1 MRRYGLPYKGSKN
14 SIAEFIVESIPSR
27 THFYDLFAGGG
38 AVSHC
43 VMLSGKFHTFHMNDI
58 EDTPLLFL
66 ESVHGRYHYENRW
79 ISREDFYRLKDSEP
93 YIRYCWSFGNNGK
106 NYLYSKEIEPWKKAL
121 HYARVY
127 GDYSLLKEFGI
138 YTNDASRVFISKNQ
152 KSYKQKY
159 ILWYCHEILHSD
171 LDVLELQRNLKKRI
185 EKNSEELRAYLLE
198 GMRKA
203 GKRPCDVDRFLGTNG
218 MAGHYFGKS
227 QWEFPTREVYIQL
240 QSFLYLP
247 LDYEKIY
254 GLQELLES
262 LQRLQSLQ
270 SLESL
275 QSLQRL
281 ERLQSLE
288 SLQSLQ
294 RLERLSISQK
304 SYDEVRIL
312 PDSVIYCDI
321 PYRGTDEYISGQF
334 DYEKF
339 YAWCEKQKEL
349 VVISEYDMPE
359 DRFCCV
365 ESVQKRSLLSAKGA
379 GELKTEKLFVPKHQI
394 EMWLRLKGKYFNSFE
409 NQ

>member
-43 VMLSGKFHTFHMNDI
+43 AMLSGKFHTFHMNDI

-79 ISREDFYRLKDSEP
+79 ISREDFFNSNEP
-93 YIRYCWSFGNNGK
+93 YVKYCWSFGNNLRS
-106 NYLYSKEIEPWKKAL
+106 YLYGEEIEPYKKAC
-121 HYARVY
+121 HYAIVFDDFSLIKELCPEVY
-127 GDYSLLKEFGI
+127 GVTKEALNGI
-138 YTNDASRVFISKNQ
+138 KN
-152 KSYKQKY
+152 
-159 ILWYCHEILHSD
+159 I
-171 LDVLELQRNLKKRI
+171 KKRRLAFGPSVI
-185 EKNSEELRAYLLE
+185 KELKRLGDWDLVQNNPLYKSAHWRSGKLDGKNN
-198 GMRKA
+198 
-203 GKRPCDVDRFLGTNG
+203 D
-218 MAGHYFGKS
+218 
-227 QWEFPTREVYIQL
+227 
-240 QSFLYLP
+240 
-247 LDYEKIY
+247 
-254 GLQELLES
+254 
-262 LQRLQSLQ
+262 LQ

-275 QSLQRL
+275 ERL

-288 SLQSLQ
+288 SLQRLQ
-294 RLERLSISQK
+294 SLSISQK

-339 YAWCEKQKEL
+339 YVWCEKQKEL

-409 NQ
+409 NQQAESA

>member
-43 VMLSGKFHTFHMNDI
+43 AMLSGKFHTFHMNDI

-106 NYLYSKEIEPWKKAL
+106 SYLYSKEIEPWKKAL

-227 QWEFPTREVYIQL
+227 QWDFPTREVYIQL

-262 LQRLQSLQ
+262 LERLQSLQ
-270 SLESL
+270 SLE
-275 QSLQRL
+275 
-281 ERLQSLE
+281 RLQSLE
-288 SLQSLQ
+288 S
-294 RLERLSISQK
+294 LERLSISQK

>member
-281 ERLQSLE
+281 ERL
-288 SLQSLQ
+288 
-294 RLERLSISQK
+294 SISQK

>member
-1 MRRYGLPYKGSKN
+1 
-14 SIAEFIVESIPSR
+14 
-27 THFYDLFAGGG
+27 
-38 AVSHC
+38 
-43 VMLSGKFHTFHMNDI
+43 
-58 EDTPLLFL
+58 
-66 ESVHGRYHYENRW
+66 
-79 ISREDFYRLKDSEP
+79 
-93 YIRYCWSFGNNGK
+93 
-106 NYLYSKEIEPWKKAL
+106 
-121 HYARVY
+121 
-127 GDYSLLKEFGI
+127 
-138 YTNDASRVFISKNQ
+138 
-152 KSYKQKY
+152 
-159 ILWYCHEILHSD
+159 
-171 LDVLELQRNLKKRI
+171 
-185 EKNSEELRAYLLE
+185 
-198 GMRKA
+198 
-203 GKRPCDVDRFLGTNG
+203 

-254 GLQELLES
+254 GLQELLE
-262 LQRLQSLQ
+262 RLQSLQ
-270 SLESL
+270 SLERL
-275 QSLQRL
+275 QSLQSL
-281 ERLQSLE
+281 ERLQSL
-288 SLQSLQ
+288 Q
-294 RLERLSISQK
+294 RLSISQK

>member
-43 VMLSGKFHTFHMNDI
+43 AMLSGKFHTFHMNDI

-79 ISREDFYRLKDSEP
+79 ISREDFWRLKDSEP

-138 YTNDASRVFISKNQ
+138 YTNDASGVFISKNQ

-254 GLQELLES
+254 GLQE
-262 LQRLQSLQ
+262 R
-270 SLESL
+270 LESL
-275 QSLQRL
+275 QSL
-281 ERLQSLE
+281 EI
-288 SLQSLQ
+288 LQSLQ
-294 RLERLSISQK
+294 SLERLSISQK

-321 PYRGTDEYISGQF
+321 PYRGTDKYISGQF

-359 DRFCCV
+359 DRFRCV

>member
-14 SIAEFIVESIPSR
+14 LIAEFIVESIPSR

-43 VMLSGKFHTFHMNDI
+43 AMLSGKFHTFHMNDI

-262 LQRLQSLQ
+262 LESLQRLQS
-270 SLESL
+270 
-275 QSLQRL
+275 
-281 ERLQSLE
+281 
-288 SLQSLQ
+288 
-294 RLERLSISQK
+294 LERLSISQK

-339 YAWCEKQKEL
+339 YVWCEKQKEL

-409 NQ
+409 NQQAESA

>member
-43 VMLSGKFHTFHMNDI
+43 AMLSGKFHTFHMNDI

-79 ISREDFYRLKDSEP
+79 ISREDFCRLKDSEP

-106 NYLYSKEIEPWKKAL
+106 GYLYSKEIEPWKKAL

-254 GLQELLES
+254 GLQELLE
-262 LQRLQSLQ
+262 RLQSLQ

-275 QSLQRL
+275 QRLQ
-281 ERLQSLE
+281 RLQSLE
-288 SLQSLQ
+288 S
-294 RLERLSISQK
+294 LSISQK

-339 YAWCEKQKEL
+339 YVWCEKQKEL

-409 NQ
+409 NQQAESA

>member
-43 VMLSGKFHTFHMNDI
+43 AMLSGKFHTFHMNDI

-254 GLQELLES
+254 GLQELLE
-262 LQRLQSLQ
+262 
-270 SLESL
+270 
-275 QSLQRL
+275 RL

-288 SLQSLQ
+288 RLQ
-294 RLERLSISQK
+294 RLSISQK

>member
-43 VMLSGKFHTFHMNDI
+43 AMLSGKFHTFHMNDI

-79 ISREDFYRLKDSEP
+79 ISREDFCRLKDSEP

-262 LQRLQSLQ
+262 LQS
-270 SLESL
+270 
-275 QSLQRL
+275 L

-288 SLQSLQ
+288 SLQ
-294 RLERLSISQK
+294 RLSISQK

-339 YAWCEKQKEL
+339 YVWCEKQKEL

-409 NQ
+409 NQQAESA

>member
-43 VMLSGKFHTFHMNDI
+43 AMLSGKFHTFHMNDI

-79 ISREDFYRLKDSEP
+79 ISREDFCRLKDSEP

-138 YTNDASRVFISKNQ
+138 YTNDASRAFISKNQ

-185 EKNSEELRAYLLE
+185 EKNIFKLARCFT
-198 GMRKA
+198 GNDHMRFH
-203 GKRPCDVDRFLGTNG
+203 RRNDN
-218 MAGHYFGKS
+218 
-227 QWEFPTREVYIQL
+227 I
-240 QSFLYLP
+240 
-247 LDYEKIY
+247 
-254 GLQELLES
+254 
-262 LQRLQSLQ
+262 
-270 SLESL
+270 
-275 QSLQRL
+275 
-281 ERLQSLE
+281 
-288 SLQSLQ
+288 
-294 RLERLSISQK
+294 IS
-304 SYDEVRIL
+304 
-312 PDSVIYCDI
+312 C
-321 PYRGTDEYISGQF
+321 
-334 DYEKF
+334 
-339 YAWCEKQKEL
+339 
-349 VVISEYDMPE
+349 
-359 DRFCCV
+359 
-365 ESVQKRSLLSAKGA
+365 
-379 GELKTEKLFVPKHQI
+379 
-394 EMWLRLKGKYFNSFE
+394 
-409 NQ
+409 

>member
-43 VMLSGKFHTFHMNDI
+43 AMLSGKFHTFHMNDI

-79 ISREDFYRLKDSEP
+79 ISREDFCRLKDSEP
-93 YIRYCWSFGNNGK
+93 YIRYCWSFGNKGK
-106 NYLYSKEIEPWKKAL
+106 SYLYSKEIEPWKKAL

-262 LQRLQSLQ
+262 LER
-270 SLESL
+270 
-275 QSLQRL
+275 LQRL
-281 ERLQSLE
+281 ESLG
-288 SLQSLQ
+288 S
-294 RLERLSISQK
+294 LERLSISQK

-339 YAWCEKQKEL
+339 YVWCEKQKEL

-409 NQ
+409 NQQAESA

>member
-43 VMLSGKFHTFHMNDI
+43 AMLSGKFHTFHMNDI

-262 LQRLQSLQ
+262 LQSLQ
-270 SLESL
+270 S
-275 QSLQRL
+275 
-281 ERLQSLE
+281 
-288 SLQSLQ
+288 
-294 RLERLSISQK
+294 LERLSISQK

>member
-43 VMLSGKFHTFHMNDI
+43 AMLSGKFHTFHMNDI

-106 NYLYSKEIEPWKKAL
+106 GYLYSKEIEPWKKAL

-159 ILWYCHEILHSD
+159 NLWYCHEILHSD

-254 GLQELLES
+254 GLQELLE
-262 LQRLQSLQ
+262 RLQSLQ

-281 ERLQSLE
+281 ERLQ
-288 SLQSLQ
+288 
-294 RLERLSISQK
+294 RLSISQK

-394 EMWLRLKGKYFNSFE
+394 EIWLRLKGKYFNSFE

>member
-43 VMLSGKFHTFHMNDI
+43 AMLSGKFHTFHMNDI

-79 ISREDFYRLKDSEP
+79 ISREDFCRLKDSEP

-254 GLQELLES
+254 GLQELLE
-262 LQRLQSLQ
+262 
-270 SLESL
+270 
-275 QSLQRL
+275 
-281 ERLQSLE
+281 RLQSLE
-288 SLQSLQ
+288 SLQRLQRLQ
-294 RLERLSISQK
+294 RLESLQSLSISQK

-339 YAWCEKQKEL
+339 YVWCEKQKEL

-409 NQ
+409 NQQAESA

>member
-43 VMLSGKFHTFHMNDI
+43 AMLSGKFHTFHMNDI

-254 GLQELLES
+254 GLQELLE
-262 LQRLQSLQ
+262 RLQS
-270 SLESL
+270 
-275 QSLQRL
+275 
-281 ERLQSLE
+281 
-288 SLQSLQ
+288 
-294 RLERLSISQK
+294 LERLSISQK

>member
-43 VMLSGKFHTFHMNDI
+43 AMLSGKFHTFHMNDI

-262 LQRLQSLQ
+262 L
-270 SLESL
+270 ES
-275 QSLQRL
+275 L

-288 SLQSLQ
+288 SLES
-294 RLERLSISQK
+294 LERLSISQK

>member
-43 VMLSGKFHTFHMNDI
+43 AMLSGKFHTFHMNDI

-79 ISREDFYRLKDSEP
+79 ISREDFCRLKDSEP

-106 NYLYSKEIEPWKKAL
+106 SYLYSKEIEPWKKAL

-254 GLQELLES
+254 GLPELLE
-262 LQRLQSLQ
+262 R
-270 SLESL
+270 L

-281 ERLQSLE
+281 ESLE
-288 SLQSLQ
+288 SLENLQ
-294 RLERLSISQK
+294 NLSISQK

-321 PYRGTDEYISGQF
+321 PYRGTNEYISGQF

-339 YAWCEKQKEL
+339 YVWCEKQKEL

-365 ESVQKRSLLSAKGA
+365 ESVQKRSLLSAKGS

-409 NQ
+409 NQQAESA

>member
-43 VMLSGKFHTFHMNDI
+43 AMLSGKFHTFHMNDI

-79 ISREDFYRLKDSEP
+79 ISREDFWRLKDSEP

-106 NYLYSKEIEPWKKAL
+106 SYLYSKEIEPWKKAL

-262 LQRLQSLQ
+262 LQRLERLQSLQSLQ
-270 SLESL
+270 SLE
-275 QSLQRL
+275 
-281 ERLQSLE
+281 
-288 SLQSLQ
+288 

-339 YAWCEKQKEL
+339 YVWCEKQKEL

>member
-43 VMLSGKFHTFHMNDI
+43 AMLSGKFHTFHMNDI

-262 LQRLQSLQ
+262 LQSLQSLERLQSLQ
-270 SLESL
+270 S
-275 QSLQRL
+275 
-281 ERLQSLE
+281 
-288 SLQSLQ
+288 
-294 RLERLSISQK
+294 LERLSISQK

>member
-1 MRRYGLPYKGSKN
+1 
-14 SIAEFIVESIPSR
+14 
-27 THFYDLFAGGG
+27 
-38 AVSHC
+38 
-43 VMLSGKFHTFHMNDI
+43 
-58 EDTPLLFL
+58 
-66 ESVHGRYHYENRW
+66 
-79 ISREDFYRLKDSEP
+79 
-93 YIRYCWSFGNNGK
+93 
-106 NYLYSKEIEPWKKAL
+106 
-121 HYARVY
+121 
-127 GDYSLLKEFGI
+127 
-138 YTNDASRVFISKNQ
+138 
-152 KSYKQKY
+152 
-159 ILWYCHEILHSD
+159 
-171 LDVLELQRNLKKRI
+171 
-185 EKNSEELRAYLLE
+185 
-198 GMRKA
+198 MRKA

-262 LQRLQSLQ
+262 LQSLQSLQ

-275 QSLQRL
+275 
-281 ERLQSLE
+281 E
-288 SLQSLQ
+288 S
-294 RLERLSISQK
+294 LERLSISQK

-409 NQ
+409 NQQAESA

>member
-43 VMLSGKFHTFHMNDI
+43 AMLSGKFHTFHMNDI

-79 ISREDFYRLKDSEP
+79 ISREDFCRLKDSEP

-262 LQRLQSLQ
+262 LQRLQSLE

-275 QSLQRL
+275 QS
-281 ERLQSLE
+281 
-288 SLQSLQ
+288 
-294 RLERLSISQK
+294 LSISQK

-339 YAWCEKQKEL
+339 YVWCEKQKEL

-409 NQ
+409 NQQAESA

>member
-43 VMLSGKFHTFHMNDI
+43 AMLSGKFHKFHMNDI

-106 NYLYSKEIEPWKKAL
+106 SYLYSKEIEPWKKAL

-171 LDVLELQRNLKKRI
+171 LDVPELQRNLKKRI

-254 GLQELLES
+254 GLQELLE
-262 LQRLQSLQ
+262 
-270 SLESL
+270 
-275 QSLQRL
+275 
-281 ERLQSLE
+281 RLQSLE
-288 SLQSLQ
+288 SLES
-294 RLERLSISQK
+294 LERLSISQK

>member
-43 VMLSGKFHTFHMNDI
+43 AMLSGKFHTFHMNDI

-218 MAGHYFGKS
+218 MARHYFGKS
-227 QWEFPTREVYIQL
+227 QLEFPTREVYIQL

-262 LQRLQSLQ
+262 L
-270 SLESL
+270 ES
-275 QSLQRL
+275 L

-288 SLQSLQ
+288 SLERLQS
-294 RLERLSISQK
+294 LERLSISQK

>member
-43 VMLSGKFHTFHMNDI
+43 AMLSGKFHTFHMNDI

-79 ISREDFYRLKDSEP
+79 ISREDFCRLKDSEP

-106 NYLYSKEIEPWKKAL
+106 TYLYSKEVEPWKKAL

-262 LQRLQSLQ
+262 L
-270 SLESL
+270 
-275 QSLQRL
+275 

-288 SLQSLQ
+288 SLQSLE
-294 RLERLSISQK
+294 RLERLQSLESLSISQK

-339 YAWCEKQKEL
+339 YVWCEKQKEL

-409 NQ
+409 NQQAESA

>member
-43 VMLSGKFHTFHMNDI
+43 AMLSGKFHTFHMNDI

-79 ISREDFYRLKDSEP
+79 ISREDFWRLKDSEP

-106 NYLYSKEIEPWKKAL
+106 DYLYSKEIEPWKKAL

-262 LQRLQSLQ
+262 LQSLER
-270 SLESL
+270 LESL
-275 QSLQRL
+275 QSL
-281 ERLQSLE
+281 E
-288 SLQSLQ
+288 

-321 PYRGTDEYISGQF
+321 PYRGTNEYISGQF